1 MHRLAERF
9 EIGDWRVILWDE
21 GAAAYHRSRGDTH
34 ALDPLTA
41 EVLRHGGS
49 IDTFDATSLSETISR
64 DLDLP
69 CDQLLQAAVA
79 QSLQRLCNLA
89 HE

>member
-9 EIGDWRVILWDE
+9 SRGEWRVILWDE
-21 GAAAYHRSRGDTH
+21 GAAAYHRTRGDTH

-49 IDTFDATSLSETISR
+49 VTQFDAPLLSQYIAQE
-64 DLDLP
+64 LDLP
-69 CDQLLQAAVA
+69 CDEALQAAVA
-79 QSLQRLCNLA
+79 QSLQRLCDLA
-89 HE
+89 KE

>member
-1 MHRLAERF
+1 MHRLADRF
-9 EIGDWRVILWDE
+9 STGDWRVILWDE
-21 GAAAYHRSRGDTH
+21 GAAAYHSTRGDTH

-49 IDTFDATSLSETISR
+49 VSEFDAFALSRSIAL

-69 CDQLLQAAVA
+69 CDQALQAAVA

-89 HE
+89 QE

>member
-9 EIGDWRVILWDE
+9 SYGDWRVIVWDE
-21 GAAAYHRSRGDTH
+21 GAAAYHCRRGGTH
-34 ALDPLTA
+34 ALDSLTA

-49 IDTFDATSLSETISR
+49 VDRFDAADLARLIAQ

-69 CDQLLQAAVA
+69 CDQALHSAVA
-79 QSLQRLCNLA
+79 QSLQRLCDLA
-89 HE
+89 TE